1 MDIYWELL
9 TIITDPIVASLIKG
23 RLEEE
28 SIPVITD
35 PEAVS
40 KVYSFNIGPLAEIKI
55 FVPRSRI
62 KEARKLL
69 SCDGNHDRLA

>member
-1 MDIYWELL
+1 MNTDWELL

-28 SIPVITD
+28 NIPVIVD
-35 PEAVS
+35 QEAAG

-55 FVPRSRI
+55 FVPRSKI

-69 SCDGNHDRLA
+69 SCDKKS